1 MARVAILAAK
11 MFEDIELLY
20 PRYRLLEAGHD
31 VDVIGPQKGDDV
43 AGKKGDS
50 VTVEVGLAEANAG
63 DYDAVIVPGGFGP
76 DFMRRDERYKRFL
89 EGFQGDERPVAAICH
104 GPWMLI
110 TANLVRGCRVTS
122 FPTLRDDLKNAGA
135 EWADRDVV
143 VDGRLIT
150 SRKPDDLPAFMKALL
165 EKLA

>member
-20 PRYRLLEAGHD
+20 PRYRLIEAGHD
-31 VDVIGPQKGDDV
+31 VDVLGAEAGEEV
-43 AGKKGDS
+43 TGKKGDS
-50 VTVEVGLAEANAG
+50 ITVDVGL
-63 DYDAVIVPGGFGP
+63 DDAKPDQYAAVVVPGGFGP

-89 EGFQGDERPVAAICH
+89 EAFKGDQRPVAAICH

-135 EWADRDVV
+135 EWADREVV

-150 SRKPDDLPAFMKALL
+150 SRKPDDLPAFMKALTEQL
-165 EKLA
+165 